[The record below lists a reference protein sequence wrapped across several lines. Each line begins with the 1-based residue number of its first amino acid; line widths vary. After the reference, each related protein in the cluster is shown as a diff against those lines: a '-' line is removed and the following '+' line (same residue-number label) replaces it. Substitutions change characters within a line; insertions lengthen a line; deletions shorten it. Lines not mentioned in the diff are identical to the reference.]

1 MVELV
6 KIGEVKKNT
15 KNPRVIKNDKY
26 KKLVNSIKE
35 FPEMLKVRPIVVDE
49 DGVILG
55 GNMRFTACKDAGLT
69 EVWIEKVEGW
79 SEERKKEFIV
89 KDNVGFGE
97 WDWDVLA
104 NDWDLK
110 DLGKWGLDS
119 IYTDD
124 DLEEMKNPINRG
136 TDFPFAQQ
144 LDLENNY
151 VILKFDND
159 IDWIYAKTILELEN
173 TWSTRSNG
181 EKWTIGIGHVMDGIT
196 CIERIKKNG

>member
-6 KIGEVKKNT
+6 KIGEVKKNKT
-15 KNPRVIKNDKY
+15 NPRIIKNDKY

-49 DGVILG
+49 NNIILG
-55 GNMRFTACKDAGLT
+55 GNMRYTACRDAGLT
-69 EVWIEKVEGW
+69 EVWIDKVTDW
-79 SEERKKEFIV
+79 SEDKKKEFIV

-124 DLEEMKNPINRG
+124 DMEEMKNPMNRG
-136 TDFPFAQQ
+136 TDFPFATQ
-144 LDLENNY
+144 LDVENNY
-151 VILKFDND
+151 VVLRFDND
-159 IDWIYAKTILELEN
+159 IDWLYAKTILELEN
-173 TWSTRSNG
+173 TWSTRGNG
-181 EKWTIGIGHVMDGIT
+181 DRWTIGLGHVVDGVNA
-196 CIERIKKNG
+196 IEKIKKNG